1 MRRNGLRNEFIDS
14 KADRAP
20 YSKKSNYNVSLIPQE
35 KRLNFSNINT
45 RDIKNNKN
53 FSKNVKPLCLEK
65 VNLQTN
71 TRPME
76 KCKTLTEAKIS
87 SKADKMIS
95 DNRRVAKT
103 FHDFFGEIDPIL
115 KSFLK

>member
-1 MRRNGLRNEFIDS
+1 
-14 KADRAP
+14 
-20 YSKKSNYNVSLIPQE
+20 
-35 KRLNFSNINT
+35 
-45 RDIKNNKN
+45 
-53 FSKNVKPLCLEK
+53 
-65 VNLQTN
+65 
-71 TRPME
+71 ME

-115 KSFLK
+115 KSFLKENQELETGNDNDLISNYINRFKKNSSLKFIKQRKTEAKFNF